1 MALTYIPLYS
11 TTLGSTS
18 NDITFSNIDQT
29 YTDLVC
35 IVTGKGVYTSSTFIA
50 LMLRFNGD
58 SGTNYSSQEM
68 FSLDYT
74 ADKATQATTTTAAI
88 SWLAADTAMDN
99 SISSTKFEIHDYA
112 ATNKWK
118 SGIARAATFESN
130 TTFGIQ
136 IQNWTWRNTAAI
148 TSLTFRN
155 PDSASGFYAGTVFDI
170 YGIKRA

>member
-18 NDITFSNIDQT
+18 NDITFSNLDQT
-29 YTDLVC
+29 YTDLIC

-58 SGTNYSSQEM
+58 SGSNYSNQE
-68 FSLDYT
+68 FYSVDYSSSL
-74 ADKATQATTTTAAI
+74 ATQATTQTAAI
-88 SWLAADTAMDN
+88 TWLAGDTAMDN
-99 SISSTKFEIHDYA
+99 SISSAKFEIHDYA

-118 SGIARAATFESN
+118 SGIGRAASFESD
-130 TTFGIQ
+130 TTNGIDVSH
-136 IQNWTWRNTAAI
+136 WTWRNTAAI

-155 PDSASGFYAGTVFDI
+155 PDSSSGFFVGTIFDI